1 MEDSAMSLIYEKEG
15 KIATITLDRPEAL
28 NAMNSDLGVKLRDA
42 WIDFSLDAETVVLIV
57 TGSGNRAFCV
67 GADIKERNSTGRDP
81 HISQFGRTDFQTP
94 MKGLELFKP
103 VIGAINGYCLGGGLE
118 LAMVCDIRLA
128 SETAVFGQPE
138 IKRGIF
144 PGMGATQRLPRLMPY
159 NLAAEILF
167 TGESIDAEE
176 AYRIGLVNRVVPQDE
191 LQNSARELAEV
202 IASRSPQSLRAIKES
217 LLSSYEMPL
226 KQGLRVEGLL
236 RRIIGDS
243 DDAREGMRA
252 FVEHRE
258 PEFNGS

>member
-1 MEDSAMSLIYEKEG
+1 
-15 KIATITLDRPEAL
+15 
-28 NAMNSDLGVKLRDA
+28 
-42 WIDFSLDAETVVLIV
+42 
-57 TGSGNRAFCV
+57 
-67 GADIKERNSTGRDP
+67 
-81 HISQFGRTDFQTP
+81 
-94 MKGLELFKP
+94 
-103 VIGAINGYCLGGGLE
+103 
-118 LAMVCDIRLA
+118 MVCDIRLA

-202 IASRSPQSLRAIKES
+202 IASRSPPSLRAIKES